1 VVQTNPVSLLNAADI
16 AALPQLSKIH
26 ALNPQAMRDSRSL
39 SDLTGLKALG
49 IQLVTLQPGRQAWE
63 YHRHLYEEQCF
74 YILVGQGHA
83 DIDGVL
89 HALGPG
95 DFLGFAAQGA
105 AHTLINT
112 DTEPLVFIAARTQ
125 LELDVCDY
133 PRLGKRL
140 YMNGDEEALV
150 DLTAVNQPGVL

>member
-1 VVQTNPVSLLNAADI
+1 MARSKPVSLLKAAEI
-16 AALPQLSKIH
+16 AGMPLVSKTH
-26 ALNPQAMRDSRSL
+26 ALNPQAVRDSRSL
-39 SDLTGLKALG
+39 SAVTGLTALG
-49 IQLVTLQPGRQAWE
+49 FQLVTLQPGRLAWE

-74 YILVGQGHA
+74 YILAGQGHA

-112 DTEPLVFIAARTQ
+112 GTEPLVFIAARTH

-140 YMNGDEEALV
+140 YMNGGEEALV
-150 DLTAVNQPGVL
+150 DLTAVSQPGVL

>member
-1 VVQTNPVSLLNAADI
+1 MQTNPVSLLKAADI
-16 AALPQLSKIH
+16 AVLPQLSKIH

-74 YILVGQGHA
+74 YILAGQGHA

-112 DTEPLVFIAARTQ
+112 GTEPLVFIAARTQ

-150 DLTAVNQPGVL
+150 DLAAVSQPGVL